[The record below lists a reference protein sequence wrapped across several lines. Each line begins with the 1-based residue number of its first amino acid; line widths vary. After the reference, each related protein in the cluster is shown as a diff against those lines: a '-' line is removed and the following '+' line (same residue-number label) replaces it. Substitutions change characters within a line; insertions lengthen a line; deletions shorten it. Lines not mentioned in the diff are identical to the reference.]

1 MSGTPNALI
10 KKLPHKLTT
19 SPSSL
24 TAHAAEKKGLSWQ
37 FDKKLFPHFFF
48 LKYLL
53 CKTTSTTLKT
63 VTYKRTI
70 NDLLIWGGKI

>member
-53 CKTTSTTLKT
+53 CK
-63 VTYKRTI
+63 
-70 NDLLIWGGKI
+70 NDVDDVKNGYVQTNY